1 MTNQNG
7 VAGSYDN
14 KIMDSEESDRRVA
27 LIKDDVIGRID
38 CRDGA
43 VGGISL
49 FVLLEII
56 RYCSPASDIV
66 PVEAGF
72 HYQHPVRFLHN
83 RVIE

>member
-27 LIKDDVIGRID
+27 LIKDDVIGGID

-49 FVLLEII
+49 FVLVEII

-72 HYQHPVRFLHN
+72 HYQHPVRFFHN